1 MQMSFSK
8 LTLVLLLCC
17 GMSARAQSLSPE
29 PVAPVPPP
37 LLPILNVL
45 PPAPPVVIPQPQ
57 PPAAN
62 PANLPPEIIAW
73 DSSDKA
79 VTVIFGDPNAKF
91 EFFFTNISTAPVTVY
106 AVTSSCGCTAAQV
119 PPMPW
124 VLPAGTNASFVAN
137 MNLAGKAGTVIK
149 TVSFATDKGTKH
161 LLVRTTINPM
171 NPMPNGSPT
180 MAPGSREQN
189 QMAAL
194 SDPTAVFK
202 GDCASCHVEKA
213 KGKQGLELYV
223 AACGICHDAEHRG
236 SMVPDLRIAKTGRDF
251 SYWQAWIAAGRKGS
265 LMPPF
270 AQANG
275 GPFTDAQIKALSVF
289 LASNPPQTNAP
300 AK

>member
-1 MQMSFSK
+1 MK
-8 LTLVLLLCC
+8 LLTVILVCC
-17 GMSARAQSLSPE
+17 GLSAIAQSLTPE
-29 PVAPVPPP
+29 PTPPVPPP
-37 LLPILNVL
+37 LFPIINVL
-45 PPAPPVVIPQPQ
+45 PPAAPPVPVPPPQP
-57 PPAAN
+57 ATAN

-79 VTVIFGDPNAKF
+79 VSVTFGEPNAKF
-91 EFFFTNISTAPVTVY
+91 EFFFTNVSSAPVTVF

-124 VLPAGTNASFVAN
+124 VLPAGTNTSFVAN
-137 MNLAGKAGTVIK
+137 MALAGKAGTVIK

-171 NPMPNGSPT
+171 PNGAPT
-180 MAPGSREQN
+180 MAPGAREQN
-189 QMAAL
+189 QIAAL

-213 KGKQGLELYV
+213 KGKHGLELYA

-236 SMVPDLRIAKTGRDF
+236 SMVPDLRIAKPGRDLG
-251 SYWQAWIAAGRKGS
+251 YWQSWIAAGRKGS

-275 GPFTDAQIKALSVF
+275 GPFTDDQIKALSLF
-289 LASNPPQTNAP
+289 LTSNPPQTNAP
-300 AK
+300 VK

>member
-1 MQMSFSK
+1 M
-8 LTLVLLLCC
+8 LVCC
-17 GMSARAQSLSPE
+17 GLSAAAQSLSPE
-29 PVAPVPPP
+29 PVPPVPPP
-37 LLPILNVL
+37 LFPNLNVL
-45 PPAPPVVIPQPQ
+45 PPAAPPVPVPPPQ
-57 PPAAN
+57 PPSAN

-124 VLPAGTNASFVAN
+124 VLPPGTNASFVAN
-137 MNLAGKAGTVIK
+137 MNLAGKNGTVIK

-171 NPMPNGSPT
+171 TNASAT
-180 MAPGSREQN
+180 MDPGLRQQN
-189 QMAAL
+189 QMTAL

-213 KGKQGLELYV
+213 KGKQGLELYA

-236 SMVPDLRIAKTGRDF
+236 SMVPDLRIAKTGRDLN
-251 SYWQAWIAAGRKGS
+251 YWQNWIAAGRKGS

-270 AQANG
+270 AITNG
-275 GPFTDAQIKALSVF
+275 GPFTDDQIKALSVF

-300 AK
+300 PK

>member
-1 MQMSFSK
+1 MK
-8 LTLVLLLCC
+8 LLTVILVCC
-17 GMSARAQSLSPE
+17 GLSAIAQSLTPE
-29 PVAPVPPP
+29 PAPPVPPP
-37 LLPILNVL
+37 LFPISNVL
-45 PPAPPVVIPQPQ
+45 PPAAPPVPVPPPQP
-57 PPAAN
+57 ATAN

-79 VTVIFGDPNAKF
+79 VSVTFGEPNAKF
-91 EFFFTNISTAPVTVY
+91 EFFFTNVSSAPVTVF

-124 VLPAGTNASFVAN
+124 VLPAGTNTSFVAN
-137 MNLAGKAGTVIK
+137 MALAGKAGTVIK

-171 NPMPNGSPT
+171 PNGAPT
-180 MAPGSREQN
+180 MAPGAREQN
-189 QMAAL
+189 QIAAL

-213 KGKQGLELYV
+213 KGKHGLELYA

-236 SMVPDLRIAKTGRDF
+236 SMVPDLRIAKTGRDVN
-251 SYWQAWIAAGRKGS
+251 YWQSWIAAGRKGS

-275 GPFTDAQIKALSVF
+275 GPFTDEQVKALSVF
-289 LASNPPQTNAP
+289 LTSNPPQTNAP